1 MTAPQDGPEAGF
13 TLIEALVALAL
24 GAMVV
29 TLALSS
35 LRAAGGILA
44 GFASRGA
51 QTEALARAGT
61 ILSGDTLHAP
71 LIRDDAG
78 ALFFAGSSTEAIFAQ
93 AARPTAGWPGLSAVR
108 LTLAP
113 SGADIALL
121 RSEAPLGP
129 AGSGAWSAPVQL
141 WQAPDI
147 AGLRYLDAAGRW
159 IADWRG
165 DTLPRALGVALA
177 GGAPFPVLV
186 AEFPALIE
194 PGCAAQPPAPCS
206 LRAEAAP

>member
-1 MTAPQDGPEAGF
+1 MTAPRNGPEAGF

-35 LRAAGGILA
+35 LRAAGGLLA

-61 ILSGDTLHAP
+61 ILSGDTLHAR

-78 ALFFAGSSTEAIFAQ
+78 ALFFSGASTEAIFAQ
-93 AARPTAGWPGLSAVR
+93 AARPTAGWQGLSAVR

-113 SGADIALL
+113 AGGEIALL
-121 RSEAPLGP
+121 RSEAPLD
-129 AGSGAWSAPVQL
+129 AEGSAWSAPVTL
-141 WQAPDI
+141 WQAPDL
-147 AGLRYLDAAGRW
+147 AGLRYLDAAGHW
-159 IADWRG
+159 VADWRG

-177 GGAPFPVLV
+177 GGGPFPVLV
-186 AEFPALIE
+186 AEFPPLIE
-194 PGCAAQPPAPCS
+194 PGCALPPPAPCS